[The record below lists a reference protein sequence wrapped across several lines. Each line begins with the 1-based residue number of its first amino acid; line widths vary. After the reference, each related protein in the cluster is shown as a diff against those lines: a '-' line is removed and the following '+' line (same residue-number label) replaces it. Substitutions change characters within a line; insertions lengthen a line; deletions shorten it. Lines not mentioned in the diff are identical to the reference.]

1 MSMLDVVGPVMVGP
15 SSSHTL
21 GALKIARFA
30 YKLLKNI
37 PDEVEFFLHG
47 SFSTTYHGH
56 GSDKALLAGIMG
68 YREYD
73 YEIRDAYEIAKRM
86 KLKYSF
92 IPTDLGDV
100 HPNTILIKMRVKNTN
115 YAIRG
120 ASIGGGSIEI
130 NEINGVQCSLNGNFD
145 ALITVTQDRPRV
157 LENILKLIHVN
168 IANLYLR
175 RVGALENKAVTIIEL
190 DSRPENLEELK
201 NVKYIQGY
209 YYVERDI

>member
-30 YKLLKNI
+30 YKLLGKI
-37 PDEVEFFLHG
+37 PEKVDFFLHG

-73 YEIRDAYEIAKRM
+73 YEIRNAYEIAKRN
-86 KLKYSF
+86 KLVFNF
-92 IPTDLGDV
+92 IKADLGDV
-100 HPNTILIKMRVKNTN
+100 HPNTILIKISDNGKI
-115 YAIRG
+115 YKIRG

-130 NEINGVQCSLNGNFD
+130 NEINGVQCSLNWNFD
-145 ALITVTQDRPRV
+145 TLILVAEDRQGI
-157 LENILKLIHVN
+157 LEKMLKVIHVN

-175 RVGALENKAVTIIEL
+175 RVGALNNKSVTILEL
-190 DSRPENLEELK
+190 DSKPDNFDELK
-201 NVKYIQGY
+201 SISYIHEY
-209 YYVERDI
+209 YYIERDN

>member
-30 YKLLKNI
+30 YKLLGKI
-37 PDEVEFFLHG
+37 PEKVEFFLHG

-73 YEIRDAYEIAKRM
+73 YKIRDAYEIAKENN
-86 KLKYSF
+86 LKYAF

-100 HPNTILIKMRVKNTN
+100 HPNTILVKITDSNNN
-115 YAIRG
+115 YSIRG

-130 NEINGVQCSLNGNFD
+130 NEINGVQCSLNGDFD
-145 ALITVTQDRPRV
+145 TIILVTQDRPGV
-157 LENILKLIHVN
+157 LENILKLVHVN

-175 RVGALENKAVTIIEL
+175 RVGALDNKAVTIIEVDSKPDNL
-190 DSRPENLEELK
+190 DELTNL
-201 NVKYIQGY
+201 KYIKEY
-209 YYVERDI
+209 FYIERDV